1 MAKQNSFD
9 DDNTRAPS
17 ATAAAFKQNADP
29 AGTRIRTTNTMPNI
43 FEQPNPYPVSPGANA
58 PQAPDRSGPNISY
71 IGGNP
76 NDPVAKS
83 QSNTAALFAKARST
97 NDLADRSALL
107 REALGSQQ
115 FDRAQLDSTTAL
127 SQTDSRNQSATD
139 IANLRARSD
148 AGINEARNA
157 VDLQLGNQRSEDDRF
172 GIETRAAVS
181 RDTNAATNATSRAN
195 TSDNLLA
202 RALSDNAD
210 NSLRRRELD
219 QKDVGSYSLAD
230 HFTLQGQGGFTAGT
244 QQERQS
250 LEAAFAGAR
259 TDAERTV
266 INNMLRALDGQPAPG
281 GYQGGMV
288 HPGGFAP
295 GYAEGGIV
303 EPGQPN
309 APLAIPQQQGP
320 DPALINKYTQY
331 SEGARAM
338 GLTAIGFEQ
347 FAQMAQG
354 AAATGGQQ
362 PAPSGAGAPVAM
374 AAGGEVPS
382 ASEGGRMVID
392 SDPNAPTDSIPAVID
407 GNQPAKL
414 DSGELVFPRHAVLYY
429 GTDKLNKMIAKSKE
443 AEGGNGESATGLNG

>member
-9 DDNTRAPS
+9 DYNTAPS
-17 ATAAAFKQNADP
+17 ATAAAFSDNDP
-29 AGTRIRTTNTMPNI
+29 AKTRVRKTNSMPNI
-43 FEQPNPYPVSPGANA
+43 FEQANPYPATPGANA
-58 PQAPDRSGPNISY
+58 PQTPDRAGPNITY

-76 NDPVAKS
+76 NSTVNRS
-83 QSNTAALFAKARST
+83 QSKTDDLFAQARST
-97 NDLADRSALL
+97 NDLADRSTLL
-107 REALGSQQ
+107 RQALGSQQ
-115 FDRAQLDSTTAL
+115 FDRAAL
-127 SQTDSRNQSATD
+127 GSEDTRYGVDTRTQNTSDIADLRAKTD
-139 IANLRARSD
+139 I
-148 AGINEARNA
+148 GINESRNTLDR
-157 VDLQLGNQRSEDDRF
+157 DLNNQRSQDERYGVD
-172 GIETRAAVS
+172 TRASVS
-181 RDTNAATNATSRAN
+181 RDNSAN
-195 TSDNLLA
+195 SLLG
-202 RALSDNAD
+202 RALEGQAD
-210 NSLRRRELD
+210 RTTRERGQDLDATYRRDSLAADERNQRGYSIQDHYDALGTSFQNGSQQELD
-219 QKDVGSYSLAD
+219 SLK
-230 HFTLQGQGGFTAGT
+230 
-244 QQERQS
+244 
-250 LEAAFAGAR
+250 AAHASAR
-259 TDAERTV
+259 TPGEKAMIETLIRS
-266 INNMLRALDGQPAPG
+266 AGSQAPG
-281 GYQGGMV
+281 GFQGGMV
-288 HPGGFAP
+288 HPGGFQTP

-303 EPGQPN
+303 EPGMPG
-309 APLAIPQQQGP
+309 APPALPQDVGP

-331 SEGARAM
+331 SEGAAAM

-374 AAGGEVPS
+374 AEGGEVPS